1 VIENAEATMK
11 VRKSEYVPSLNYFIR
26 AMNRDFNYSNNPTY
40 VYNGSD
46 GVHPAGLIYNQDFI
60 SNPTTYVT
68 TVGLYND
75 TNELVAVA
83 KLSRPAL
90 KTFDNELLI
99 KVRLDF

>member
-1 VIENAEATMK
+1 MK

-26 AMNRDFNYSNNPTY
+26 VMNKDFNYSNNPTY
-40 VYNGSD
+40 VYDGNTAGPNGI
-46 GVHPAGLIYNQDFI
+46 VYPAGTIYNQDFI
-60 SNPTTYVT
+60 NNPTTYIT
-68 TVGLYND
+68 SVGLYNNN
-75 TNELVAVA
+75 NELVAVA